1 LRASLTL
8 RDRRHT
14 LLNRDLTVRH
24 ADGRVER
31 RVIAEADELLA
42 VLASHFGLHFPAGTR
57 FALRADVP
65 WPT

>member
-1 LRASLTL
+1 MIAVFAAVKGDDGVVRAEKF
-8 RDRRHT
+8 
-14 LLNRDLTVRH
+14 LLVD
-24 ADGRVER
+24 
-31 RVIAEADELLA
+31 AEADELLA